1 MNKLLLLVSVFFIF
15 KSNAQEIAID
25 KESNNLTLD
34 GNIEFAENNLVEAES
49 LYRKSIS
56 KDSLNLKAVY
66 NMGNSFYKNELKD
79 EAINQYRS
87 SIKKTSD
94 KDLLH
99 KSFHNLGNVFMQN
112 QDYQNAVDSFKK
124 ALLNKPSDDETRYN
138 YVLAKELLKNQQK
151 NNKKDDKDKKNDKD
165 KKEDKDKKNDKD
177 KKEDKDKKNDKD
189 KKDDKNKKDDKKEEE
204 KKDNKSEK
212 KNDNKENNNP
222 KPNKISPE
230 QLKNLLKAMDNEEK
244 KVQNKVN
251 KNKVKGSPI
260 KNKKDW

>member
-34 GNIEFAENNLVEAES
+34 GNIEYAENNLVEAES

-87 SIKKTSD
+87 SIKKTTD

-112 QDYQNAVDSFKK
+112 EDYQNAVDSFKK

-165 KKEDKDKKNDKD
+165 KKEDK
-177 KKEDKDKKNDKD
+177 EKKNDKD
-189 KKDDKNKKDDKKEEE
+189 KKDDKNKKDDKKEE
-204 KKDNKSEK
+204 KKDNKSEN

-222 KPNKISPE
+222 EPNKISPE

-251 KNKVKGSPI
+251 KNKVKNSPK

>member
-66 NMGNSFYKNELKD
+66 NMGNSFYKNELKN

-87 SIKKTSD
+87 SIKKTTD

-112 QDYQNAVDSFKK
+112 EDYQNAVDSFKK

-165 KKEDKDKKNDKD
+165 KKQDKA
-177 KKEDKDKKNDKD
+177 KKNDKD
-189 KKDDKNKKDDKKEEE
+189 KKDDKKDDKKEEE

>member
-15 KSNAQEIAID
+15 KSNAQEIVID

-87 SIKKTSD
+87 SIKKTTD

-112 QDYQNAVDSFKK
+112 EDYQNAVDSFKK

-165 KKEDKDKKNDKD
+165 KKEDK
-177 KKEDKDKKNDKD
+177 EKKNDKD

-204 KKDNKSEK
+204 KKDNKSEN

>member
-1 MNKLLLLVSVFFIF
+1 MNKFVLLTLVLFIF
-15 KSNAQEIAID
+15 NSNAQEVVIN

-34 GNIEFAENNLVEAES
+34 GNILFSENNLVEAES

-56 KDSLNLKAVY
+56 RDSANLKAVY
-66 NMGNSFYKNELKD
+66 NLGNSLYKNKLKD
-79 EAINQYRS
+79 EAINQYRN
-87 SIKKTSD
+87 SINKTTD

-99 KSFHNLGNVFMQN
+99 KSFHNLGNIFMQN
-112 QDYQNAVDSFKK
+112 EDYQNAVDSFKK
-124 ALLNKPSDDETRYN
+124 ALLNRPTDDETRYN

-165 KKEDKDKKNDKD
+165 NKD
-177 KKEDKDKKNDKD
+177 DKDKKNDKD
-189 KKDDKNKKDDKKEEE
+189 KKDNKKEEQKNDE
-204 KKDNKSEK
+204 KSDK
-212 KNDNKENNNP
+212 KNDNKEKN
-222 KPNKISPE
+222 KPNLNKISPE

-251 KNKVKGSPI
+251 KNKVKGTPI

>member
-87 SIKKTSD
+87 SIKKTID

-112 QDYQNAVDSFKK
+112 EDYQNAVDSFKK

-165 KKEDKDKKNDKD
+165 KKQDK
-177 KKEDKDKKNDKD
+177 EKKNDKD
-189 KKDDKNKKDDKKEEE
+189 KKDDKKDDKKEEE

>member
-1 MNKLLLLVSVFFIF
+1 MNKILLLVSVFFIF

-87 SIKKTSD
+87 SIKKTTD

-112 QDYQNAVDSFKK
+112 EDYQNAVDSFKK

-165 KKEDKDKKNDKD
+165 KKEDK
-177 KKEDKDKKNDKD
+177 EKKNDKD